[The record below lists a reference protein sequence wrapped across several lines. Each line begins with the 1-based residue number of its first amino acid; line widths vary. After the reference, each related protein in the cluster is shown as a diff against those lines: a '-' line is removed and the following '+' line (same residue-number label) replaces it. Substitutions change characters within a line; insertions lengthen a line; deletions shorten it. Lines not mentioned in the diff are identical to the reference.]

1 MNEPPPSDQE
11 DFQQELDA
19 LRLILQKNLQKLKH
33 HENPALGKQLDFWIE
48 SAKFLKTEMEIWEK
62 VGNVSKHEQAV
73 ERMRKVLGILQ
84 ELIDHLN
91 DGMGKGEP

>member
-19 LRLILQKNLQKLKH
+19 MRLILQKNLQKLKH

-48 SAKFLKTEMEIWEK
+48 SANF
-62 VGNVSKHEQAV
+62 
-73 ERMRKVLGILQ
+73 
-84 ELIDHLN
+84 
-91 DGMGKGEP
+91 